1 MFSFSFRRN
10 NNLTDIY
17 WEKNDCYESHHDTIK
32 AEWNEFQNWVENPLM
47 TWNTLVMFGLSFVVK
62 ILSVT
67 TSMID
72 TEDEI
77 VKKQQMPRS
86 QTYLKR
92 FGMPVV
98 DSFTGICNICRVKV
112 AKSTRHCRLNMTTIE
127 YLNRKPVYMDDY
139 VSENDDNDHRFMRF
153 MTQKIR
159 RTWMRVVRKGYH
171 KVKNT
176 KDDTQVDME
185 EFFATRTI
193 RPTIINEQEI
203 DYDDDMGLDMTFL
216 QQPNT
221 SKIAKLLDISEQ
233 EVRQQQSKVSHK

>member
-10 NNLTDIY
+10 NNLTEIY
-17 WEKNDCYESHHDTIK
+17 WEKNDWYRKHGYSLPLDTYFILQWISLIILDICFFGFLAQFVSSYESHHDTIK

-47 TWNTLVMFGLSFVVK
+47 TWNTLVMFGLSLVVK

-77 VKKQQMPRS
+77 VKKQQIPRS

-112 AKSTRHCRLNMTTIE
+112 
-127 YLNRKPVYMDDY
+127 
-139 VSENDDNDHRFMRF
+139 
-153 MTQKIR
+153 
-159 RTWMRVVRKGYH
+159 
-171 KVKNT
+171 
-176 KDDTQVDME
+176 
-185 EFFATRTI
+185 
-193 RPTIINEQEI
+193 
-203 DYDDDMGLDMTFL
+203 
-216 QQPNT
+216 
-221 SKIAKLLDISEQ
+221 
-233 EVRQQQSKVSHK
+233 